1 MQTTSNPAGTQQA
14 KSATAIP
21 LHIAMSLTNGGRSL
35 NAIWYL
41 NIPPCQKLIL
51 QFLGSEMNF
60 NESFSETI
68 RISRKALAQ
77 FICVSIKTL
86 NTAIQSLLESGYI
99 KKINHIDVYECNET
113 SEYGLTEKLFDDY
126 AQFLDERYVQRDIS
140 LKAANYKRSMGM
152 IGDSPN
158 EGGGVNLNLG
168 GRVNL
173 NPLYSPSSSPEIP
186 KPQSETKTE
195 NPCHNGGVDLIRT
208 SITPTSEPKKST
220 PPLGKGVPS
229 VAEEGFLY
237 AESMAFLYSKRK
249 NGGYDYAIANKEAE
263 KFLQEFG
270 KKSAQVLLNWAQET
284 REIHDR
290 VRVEPGM
297 FKVLWGCFL
306 HDTDLSDG

>member
-1 MQTTSNPAGTQQA
+1 MQTTSNLAGGTQA
-14 KSATAIP
+14 KSAAAIP

-99 KKINHIDVYECNET
+99 KKINHIDVYECNEA

-140 LKAANYKRSMGM
+140 VKGANYKRSMGM
-152 IGDSPN
+152 IGDSLN
-158 EGGGVNLNLG
+158 EG

-173 NPLYSPSSSPEIP
+173 NPGGGVNLNPLFSPSSSPKIP
-186 KPQSETKTE
+186 NPQSETKTE
-195 NPCHNGGVDLIRT
+195 NPCHNDDVDLIRT
-208 SITPTSEPKKST
+208 AITPTSEPKKKSSSS
-220 PPLGKGVPS
+220 LGKGVSP
-229 VAEEGFLY
+229 VKEAVLY
-237 AESMAFLYSKRK
+237 AQSMEFLYSKRK
-249 NGGYDYAIANKEAE
+249 NDSYDWEVANTAAE
-263 KFLQEFG
+263 MFLREFG
-270 KKSAQVLLNWAQET
+270 KKSAQVLLNWAQGA

-290 VRVEPGM
+290 VRVQPNM
-297 FKVLWGCFL
+297 FKTLWADFL
-306 HDTDLSDG
+306 RDTDLSDG

>member
-1 MQTTSNPAGTQQA
+1 MQRTSNPAGTQQA

-186 KPQSETKTE
+186 KPQSESKTE
-195 NPCHNGGVDLIRT
+195 NPCHNDDVDLIRT
-208 SITPTSEPKKST
+208 AITPTSEPKKKST
-220 PPLGKGVPS
+220 SSLGKGVPS
-229 VAEEGFLY
+229 PIKQSVLY
-237 AESMAFLYSKRK
+237 AQSMEFLYSKRR
-249 NGGYDYAIANKEAE
+249 NGSYDWDVANTAAEAFIRSHDINAAE
-263 KFLQEFG
+263 
-270 KKSAQVLLNWAQET
+270 LLRNWAT
-284 REIHDR
+284 SSRGYHGLLK
-290 VRVEPGM
+290 VRSDM
-297 FKVLWGCFL
+297 FEYLWGEFRNREEL
-306 HDTDLSDG
+306 

>member
-1 MQTTSNPAGTQQA
+1 MQRTSNPAANNQVQKAPRRRLEHLADLQEGVDKFDMVPRCLSRAYFEGQFPEA
-14 KSATAIP
+14 KYKLLRIM
-21 LHIAMSLTNGGRSL
+21 MSHGEYFRVKRKYLEGIFAKKSLCKYLPELISEGYLEREELVLKSGGYENVYHVRSISDWLVYRQSVDGFLSDGRQGNDHKDTN
-35 NAIWYL
+35 
-41 NIPPCQKLIL
+41 
-51 QFLGSEMNF
+51 
-60 NESFSETI
+60 
-68 RISRKALAQ
+68 
-77 FICVSIKTL
+77 
-86 NTAIQSLLESGYI
+86 
-99 KKINHIDVYECNET
+99 
-113 SEYGLTEKLFDDY
+113 
-126 AQFLDERYVQRDIS
+126 
-140 LKAANYKRSMGM
+140 
-152 IGDSPN
+152 
-158 EGGGVNLNLG
+158 
-168 GRVNL
+168 
-173 NPLYSPSSSPEIP
+173 PSSSSSTDSN
-186 KPQSETKTE
+186 PQSESKTE